1 MNIIKS
7 TGTFSFY
14 TLISRISGYF
24 RDILIAIFLGSGPIA
39 DAFFVAFRIPNTFRR
54 IFGEGSFNAAF
65 VPSYA
70 KELTKSKKNSEKF
83 ANKVFSLLTFSL
95 LGLVIAIE
103 LFMPLF
109 VSLIA
114 PGFKSNPEKFILA
127 TDLTRI
133 TFPFILF
140 ISLASFFSAILNSH
154 NKFAAASA
162 APIILNLILIIILLW
177 AKYLGDNLVIYM
189 SYGVSLAGFVQMIFL
204 IFTLKKIYKP
214 KFQVN
219 FNIDNKTKIFFKKL
233 LPSIFS
239 SGVTQINILIGTIIA
254 SFQAGAVSYLYYA
267 DRIYQINLAIAG
279 IAIGTVILP
288 KLSSYI
294 ANKKMRD
301 LDLIQ
306 NKSLE
311 LSLFLSLPATAGLLI
326 GSEEIV
332 SSLFG
337 YGSFDQEGVKN
348 SARALF
354 YFALGLPAFS
364 LIKVLSNFVFA
375 RDNTKIPFYFSLIS
389 VIINASVSIYYF
401 RDLGF
406 IIIPIAT
413 SISSWINAILLYYY
427 LNNNKFFNLSY
438 KFMSKFFKIS
448 FSVFLMSL
456 FFFYSIKFFSDQLEY
471 DSYFKVIYLIS
482 LIVSSA
488 IIYFIISLFTKAFK
502 LSDIKIRY

>member
-1 MNIIKS
+1 
-7 TGTFSFY
+7 
-14 TLISRISGYF
+14 
-24 RDILIAIFLGSGPIA
+24 
-39 DAFFVAFRIPNTFRR
+39 
-54 IFGEGSFNAAF
+54 
-65 VPSYA
+65 
-70 KELTKSKKNSEKF
+70 
-83 ANKVFSLLTFSL
+83 
-95 LGLVIAIE
+95 
-103 LFMPLF
+103 
-109 VSLIA
+109 
-114 PGFKSNPEKFILA
+114 
-127 TDLTRI
+127 
-133 TFPFILF
+133 
-140 ISLASFFSAILNSH
+140 
-154 NKFAAASA
+154 
-162 APIILNLILIIILLW
+162 
-177 AKYLGDNLVIYM
+177 M

-204 IFTLKKIYKP
+204 ISTLKKIYKP
-214 KFQVN
+214 KLKVN
-219 FNIDNKTKIFFKKL
+219 FNIDNKTRIFFKKL
-233 LPSIFS
+233 IPSIFS

-294 ANKKMRD
+294 VKKKMKD
-301 LDLIQ
+301 IDLIQ

-326 GSEEIV
+326 ASEEIV

-337 YGSFDQEGVKN
+337 YGSFNQEGVKN

-389 VIINASVSIYYF
+389 VIVNASISIYYF

-413 SISSWINAILLYYY
+413 SISSWINALLLYYY
-427 LNNNKFFNLSY
+427 LNYKKFFNLSY
-438 KFMSKFFKIS
+438 KFMYQFFKIS
-448 FSVFLMSL
+448 FSVFLMAL

-488 IIYFIISLFTKAFK
+488 LIYFIISLFTKAFK